1 MQLAMNVIEVQR
13 PDPDRLEVIL
23 STDRPGVSS
32 VWTLTLHDPAD
43 FGLFLGAFSAARTL
57 TVTVETGT

>member
-13 PDPDRLEVIL
+13 PDP
-23 STDRPGVSS
+23 DRPGVSS